1 MFRYEAKLHDELTF
15 KVGDIIKRVEMF
27 EDGWGRGMIDGKAG
41 LFPSNHVRELESS
54 EVEDPIYQEIN
65 DVLAESVSSPV
76 VLRRNNAKVRSFHA
90 SIDYGGPLT
99 ATMFEPEEEPLGPL
113 YGSMSVDMSNDM
125 STSSLNIYPDR
136 RPGLF
141 SRIRHTFRGKG
152 FLPKFLSGR
161 LSSGS
166 LFETRSACST
176 GSSRR
181 KSLAAF
187 FKRSS
192 SSVNSSKS
200 NIKPSPKLGRE
211 TKPLSVPSKSDWRK
225 STPVFKLE
233 GDFRKVSLSPH
244 AKSSREPE
252 QSLSWVWQEIGSSK
266 KSSNLELS
274 DKYYF
279 NRKGS
284 DDDSLKDVVI
294 GEEVFGSVDIN
305 DDIFEDMFND
315 TLDAQVPASD
325 GHDSKRNLTQTNPYI
340 LWKPKLDLNKK
351 KVQVTEL

>member
-1 MFRYEAKLHDELTF
+1 MFRYEAKLHDELTL
-15 KVGDIIKRVEMF
+15 KVGDIIKRVEIF
-27 EDGWGRGMIDGKAG
+27 EDGWWRGMIDGKAG

-54 EVEDPIYQEIN
+54 ELEDPIYQEIN
-65 DVLAESVSSPV
+65 DVVGESVSSPV
-76 VLRRNNAKVRSFHA
+76 VLRKNNTKVRSFHA

-113 YGSMSVDMSNDM
+113 YGSMSVDMSNDL
-125 STSSLNIYPDR
+125 STSSLNIYPER

-141 SRIRHTFRGKG
+141 SRIRHTFSGKG

-181 KSLAAF
+181 KSLASF
-187 FKRSS
+187 FKRST

-200 NIKPSPKLGRE
+200 NIKPSHMLDRE
-211 TKPLSVPSKSDWRK
+211 TKPLSVPFTSEWRK

-244 AKSSREPE
+244 TKSSREPE

-266 KSSNLELS
+266 KPSLEMS
-274 DKYYF
+274 DKCYL

-284 DDDSLKDVVI
+284 DDDLLKDVVI

-315 TLDAQVPASD
+315 TLDAQVPASA
-325 GHDSKRNLTQTNPYI
+325 GQDSKRNLTQTNPYI
-340 LWKPKLDLNKK
+340 LWKPKLDLNEN